1 MDNLTGVA
9 VFVKVVQERSFSAA
23 ADRLNLSKSTVSKQV
38 RALEDR
44 LGAQLLNR
52 TTRRLNL
59 TEVGEA
65 FFERCAQVLADVEE
79 AELAVSRMQSTPKG
93 RLRISAPMSFGQSY
107 LADALA
113 KFMKDHPD
121 IEVEYTLNDQII
133 DLIDEGFDLAIRVA
147 DLPDS
152 SLIARRIAPARLTLC
167 SSPAY
172 LAARGTPAHPREL
185 SDHDCTSYAYHAAG
199 NVWDF
204 EGPDGK
210 HSVRTGGRFRANNGD
225 AMARVL
231 ASGVGIGLL
240 PTFILKPYLQNGSLL
255 PILDGYRVK
264 PAGIYAVYPPNRHL
278 SAKVRSFVDFL
289 VQHFGEEPEWDRLA
303 RTEYPQPAAAVG

>member
-23 ADRLNLSKSTVSKQV
+23 AERLNLSKSTVSKQV

-65 FFERCAQVLADVEE
+65 FFERCAKVLADVEE

-93 RLRISAPMSFGQSY
+93 RLRISAPMSFGQGY

-113 KFMKDHPD
+113 QFMKDHPD
-121 IEVEYTLNDQII
+121 IEVEYTLNDQIV

-152 SLIARRIAPARLTLC
+152 SLIARRIAPAELVLC
-167 SSPAY
+167 SSPSY
-172 LAARGTPAHPREL
+172 LTARGTPSHPREL
-185 SDHDCTSYAYHAAG
+185 ANHDCTSYAYHAAG

-204 EGPDGK
+204 DGPDGK
-210 HSVRTGGRFRANNGD
+210 HSVRTSGRFRANNGD
-225 AMARVL
+225 ALARVL
-231 ASGVGIGLL
+231 AAGVGIGVL
-240 PTFILKPYLQNGSLL
+240 PTFIIKPYVQSGALVPLL
-255 PILDGYRVK
+255 PTYKIK
-264 PAGIYAVYPPNRHL
+264 PPASTRSTLRTDTCRRRFVRL
-278 SAKVRSFVDFL
+278 STFWSSTSAKSPN
-289 VQHFGEEPEWDRLA
+289 GTAGPPA
-303 RTEYPQPAAAVG
+303 RTP